1 MIYDILHKLMWTHP
15 CMHTQHTQTC
25 TDLGTKLCALCSIG
39 DEAGVRR
46 LLDDSHTDVNETDS
60 TGETP
65 LHKACQ
71 AGELQIMTLLLNQ
84 NGIDISRRSSSGQT
98 PLHIASKMGNVE
110 AAELLLDAE
119 SDERN
124 AIEYV
129 NLVDDQRLTPLCY
142 SSKFS
147 KDNRMADFLQ
157 QRYVYYYE
165 MNTYKP
171 VVLYYLIFQGCW
183 SGVLP

>member
-1 MIYDILHKLMWTHP
+1 
-15 CMHTQHTQTC
+15 MHTQHTQTC
-25 TDLGTKLCALCSIG
+25 TDLGTKLCALCSSG
-39 DEAGVRR
+39 DEAAVRR
-46 LLDDSHTDVNETDS
+46 LLDDSDTDVNKTDS

-98 PLHIASKMGNVE
+98 PLHIASKFGNVE

-119 SDERN
+119 SDEKN

-129 NLVDDQRLTPLCY
+129 NLVDGQGLTPLCY
-142 SSKFS
+142 SSKFF
-147 KDNRMADFLQ
+147 KNQMADFLQ
-157 QRYVYYYE
+157 QRYVCYYK

-171 VVLYYLIFQGCW
+171 AVLCYLIFQGC
-183 SGVLP
+183 